1 MLRILL
7 VGPGIEREGREV
19 IDSRFQDKPIY
30 HGRFRLAEELLS
42 RLGRDIS
49 DLDKQR
55 NRRCCYSTTFTKRIP
70 FYEGSVRA
78 RQKKITTNENLP
90 KEEKY

>member
-55 NRRCCYSTTFTKRIP
+55 NRQYLLLPK
-70 FYEGSVRA
+70 GSLFMKDRYVSGK
-78 RQKKITTNENLP
+78 KKITTNENLP
-90 KEEKY
+90 KEERY

>member
-7 VGPGIEREGREV
+7 VGPGIEREGRDV

-55 NRRCCYSTTFTKRIP
+55 NRRCCYSACFYQKDP
-70 FYEGSVRA
+70 F
-78 RQKKITTNENLP
+78 LP
-90 KEEKY
+90 AYIREAG

>member
-55 NRRCCYSTTFTKRIP
+55 NRRCCY
-70 FYEGSVRA
+70 YLL
-78 RQKKITTNENLP
+78 LP
-90 KEEKY
+90 KGSLFMKDRYVPGKKR

>member
-1 MLRILL
+1 MVVFDLQKSCYLGWEGTYRIW
-7 VGPGIEREGREV
+7 INRE
-19 IDSRFQDKPIY
+19 IDVVVTV
-30 HGRFRLAEELLS
+30 L
-42 RLGRDIS
+42 
-49 DLDKQR
+49 
-55 NRRCCYSTTFTKRIP
+55 TFTKRIP